1 MGGEGH
7 SSVYLQWSVQSYR
20 RSSPSTCPK
29 PRTIKAERGIRGE
42 HHVAKRAKTQTNA
55 TLGAGQPHQF
65 VSFALFILRR
75 ARSTLSAR
83 SAHPT
88 RTAGTPPRSVHLFV
102 GSRRA
107 SAGPLQGQARTCR
120 SLSVACRGRRSSG
133 VNRSLRTG
141 TCSGQHPPHS
151 TCERH
156 LNVCQPLPT
165 PQNSART
172 STLAQPTPPVTL
184 VGVWTRGARPRG
196 PGWHAGMGRRGI
208 CCANL
213 AARSSVDPIFSATFE
228 TRRWKMGLKSADC
241 KIVWSQHNKT

>member
-1 MGGEGH
+1 M
-7 SSVYLQWSVQSYR
+7 
-20 RSSPSTCPK
+20 
-29 PRTIKAERGIRGE
+29 
-42 HHVAKRAKTQTNA
+42 
-55 TLGAGQPHQF
+55 
-65 VSFALFILRR
+65 SFALFILRR

-120 SLSVACRGRRSSG
+120 SLSVACRGRRSSV

-141 TCSGQHPPHS
+141 TCSGHHPPHS

-172 STLAQPTPPVTL
+172 STLAQPTPPDTL

-213 AARSSVDPIFSATFE
+213 AARSSVDPIFPESRDSPMEIGSRDSRKKIKFCSRDQRHFLNSLKSVEALPKAPKDTQACTPA
-228 TRRWKMGLKSADC
+228 TRRTGRHAASDILTRPGVEKLFFFNGM
-241 KIVWSQHNKT
+241 